1 MKKVLSVT
9 VKNYFTP
16 DEKRD
21 LMHKVIEFKDLNKHL
36 ENGWEIINVDYVNS
50 KTTATF
56 SAIYLLEK

>member
-1 MKKVLSVT
+1 MKKVLAVT
-9 VKNYFTP
+9 VRNYFTP

-21 LMHKVIEFKDLNKHL
+21 LLHKSVEFEALNKHL
-36 ENGWEIINVDYVNS
+36 EDGWEILNVDYVNS